1 MKYTINPEALFST
14 FPLPCAA
21 VDKHIKLANE
31 LQLKVLL
38 CAMRSLTEGIE
49 TEKIAALLSKPESD
63 VDDALLFW
71 QQSEI
76 LLNNTPQEKKAPTEK
91 PIVKKNA
98 RPTREDVANRG
109 LEDPKVRFLMQE
121 AQLMLGHNLKSNEA
135 SVILWLYDDQ
145 GMDISVIMLLL
156 QYAVNEKRSNISF
169 IENTAVYWQKKGVET
184 VSDAEAIIA
193 ETARMKTS
201 WHIIEGIF
209 GIERRNPSTKELE
222 LSDLWLNKRKHS
234 RELLKFAYD
243 TCIDSISKLSIPY
256 IAKLLEKWHADGYKT
271 PDDVKKG
278 QAKKDAEKQNS
289 TGFAAYDLD
298 AFEQMLNKDQ

>member
-14 FPLPCAA
+14 FPIPCAA

-71 QQSEI
+71 QQSGI
-76 LLNNTPQEKKAPTEK
+76 LLDNKTQEKKAPAEK

-109 LEDPKVRFLMQE
+109 LEDPKMCFLMQE

-169 IENTAVYWQKKGVET
+169 IEKTAVYWQEKGVET

-193 ETARMKTS
+193 ETARLKTS

-222 LSDLWLNKRKHS
+222 LSDLWLNKWRIS
-234 RELLKFAYD
+234 QDLIEFAYD
-243 TCIDSISKLSIPY
+243 TCVNSISKFSFSY
-256 IAKLLEKWHADGYKT
+256 IARLIEKWHKAGYTTPADVQKATTLYEEQQQK
-271 PDDVKKG
+271 
-278 QAKKDAEKQNS
+278 S
-289 TGFAAYDLD
+289 FAAYDID
-298 AFEQMLNKDQ
+298 AFEKMLNSDN